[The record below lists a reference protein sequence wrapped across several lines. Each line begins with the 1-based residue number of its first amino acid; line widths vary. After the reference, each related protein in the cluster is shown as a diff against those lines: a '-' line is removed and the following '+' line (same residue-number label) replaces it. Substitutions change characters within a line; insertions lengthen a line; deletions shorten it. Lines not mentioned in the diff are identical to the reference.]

1 MARHA
6 HELELT
12 LAAIEGIIRTSAVPA
27 LRAEDMRSADQRSVL
42 LENVRSD
49 LRLAARALGH
59 LYSALVELRD
69 VHRVMVDPSSSDRD
83 RLRAF
88 ETSQDTG
95 LDLELGIR
103 EIYELSY
110 AVQELAMVAPV
121 EERPPAGVM
130 RELAV
135 LSVFRGEL
143 LVHKSRAARFLRG
156 ARIGTPEELDV
167 RIGVAIQ
174 PISDQDASQLNAI
187 FARAVPNLPPE
198 LRAEVNWNERLQH
211 LAENPGC
218 VLPSDRGDLRR
229 LIARNGIKS
238 ASPLTLA
245 RIILRLVEHY
255 FAPDAS

>member
-1 MARHA
+1 MAGHA
-6 HELELT
+6 RKFELT
-12 LAAIEGIIRTSAVPA
+12 LAAIEGIIRTNAVPP
-27 LRAEDMRSADQRSVL
+27 LRAEDMRSPDERLVL

-49 LRLAARALGH
+49 LRLAARALRH
-59 LYSALVELRD
+59 LHSALVELRD
-69 VHRVMVDPSSSDRD
+69 IQRVMFDPASSHRD

-88 ETSQDTG
+88 ETSHDTS
-95 LDLELGIR
+95 LDLELSIR
-103 EIYELSY
+103 EVYELSY

-121 EERPPAGVM
+121 EERPPTGVM
-130 RELAV
+130 RGLGG

-143 LVHKSRAARFLRG
+143 LVHKRRAARFMRG
-156 ARIGTPEELDV
+156 ARIGTPEELDL

-187 FARAVPNLPPE
+187 FARAAPNLPPE

-211 LAENPGC
+211 LAENPDC
-218 VLPSDRGDLRR
+218 VLPPDRGELRR

-245 RIILRLVEHY
+245 RVILRLVEHY